1 MISSSLVRVGG
12 GSAAM
17 VGGVLILISAILG
30 YLTAGAESVSQQ
42 ANTGAFAFVTLLYL
56 LAVILVLGGLVGLY
70 ARQSEEAGLL
80 GVVGF
85 LVAFLGTALMVGAS
99 WNQAFFTPG
108 LAETPVGLVLLEQGL
123 TGWVNFGFTLTF
135 LLASLGWLVFGVA
148 TLLARVYPRPAAV
161 LLIIGALISLIPL
174 SYTEVLLAAAIA
186 WLGFDLLAG
195 RGSPAVTT
203 ERRLQ

>member
-1 MISSSLVRVGG
+1 MTSSNLVRVGG

-17 VGGVLILISAILG
+17 VGGVLILISAIIGSLA
-30 YLTAGAESVSQQ
+30 LGAESISEQ
-42 ANTGAFAFVTLLYL
+42 ASTGAYAFVTLLYL
-56 LAVILVLGGLVGLY
+56 LAVVLVLGGLVGLY

-99 WNQAFFTPG
+99 WSQAFFTPG
-108 LAETPVGLVLLEQGL
+108 LAETGSGTIFLGQGL
-123 TGWVNFGFTLTF
+123 SGWIDLGYTLTY

-161 LLIIGALISLIPL
+161 LVIIGALISFIPL
-174 SYTEVLLAAAIA
+174 SYTEVVLAAAIA

-195 RGSPAVTT
+195 RGSP
-203 ERRLQ
+203 RL

>member
-1 MISSSLVRVGG
+1 MISSNLVRVGG
-12 GSAAM
+12 GSAAI

-30 YLTAGAESVSQQ
+30 SLAVGGEGISEQ
-42 ANTGAFAFVTLLYL
+42 ATTGAYAFVTLLYL
-56 LAVILVLGGLVGLY
+56 LAVVLVLGGLVGIY

-85 LVAFLGTALMVGAS
+85 LVAFLGTALLVGVS
-99 WNQAFFTPG
+99 WNQAFVTPA
-108 LAETPVGLVLLEQGL
+108 LAETVAGIVILEQGF
-123 TGWVNFGFTLTF
+123 TGWANFGFTLTF

-174 SYTEVLLAAAIA
+174 SYTEVVLAAAIA

-203 ERRLQ
+203 EQSL

>member
-12 GSAAM
+12 GAAAM
-17 VGGVLILISAILG
+17 VGGTLILISAIIG
-30 YLTAGAESVSQQ
+30 TLTFGGAETVAEQ
-42 ANTGAFAFVTLLYL
+42 ASTGAYAFVTLLYL

-108 LAETPVGLVLLEQGL
+108 LAETPIGFVLLEQGL

-135 LLASLGWLVFGVA
+135 LLVSLGWLVFGVA

-161 LLIIGALISLIPL
+161 LLIVGALVSLIPL
-174 SYTEVLLAAAIA
+174 SYTEVVLAAAIA

-195 RGSPAVTT
+195 RGSPAVTA
-203 ERRLQ
+203 ERSL

>member
-1 MISSSLVRVGG
+1 MVSSSLVRVGG
-12 GSAAM
+12 GAAAM
-17 VGGVLILISAILG
+17 VGGALILISAIIGTLAFG
-30 YLTAGAESVSQQ
+30 GAETVAEQ
-42 ANTGAFAFVTLLYL
+42 ASTGAYAFVTLLYL

-85 LVAFLGTALMVGAS
+85 LVAFLGTALMVGAA

-135 LLASLGWLVFGVA
+135 LLVSLGWLVFGVA

-203 ERRLQ
+203 ERRV

>member
-1 MISSSLVRVGG
+1 MISSSLIRVGG

-30 YLTAGAESVSQQ
+30 YLTSGAESISEQ

-56 LAVILVLGGLVGLY
+56 LAIVLVLGGLVGIY
-70 ARQSEEAGLL
+70 ARQAEEAGLL
-80 GVVGF
+80 GVLGF
-85 LVAFLGTALMVGAS
+85 LVAFVGTALMVGAVWS
-99 WNQAFFTPG
+99 QAFFTPG
-108 LAETPVGLVLLEQGL
+108 LAETGAGTIFLEQGL
-123 TGWVNFGFTLTF
+123 SGWINLGYTLTY

-148 TLLARVYPRPAAV
+148 TLLARVYSRPAAV
-161 LLIIGALISLIPL
+161 LVIIGALISFIPL

-195 RGSPAVTT
+195 KGSPAVQP
-203 ERRLQ
+203 ERRS